1 MVRNVIE
8 FIVRLFMVRVKY
20 IVICNTKELKALKVY
35 FQEFLYERLLEFGIQ
50 EYIIENTPS
59 YILLRFIE
67 HNLMI
72 RTSFIFELQFWI
84 SKFFVLMQDLCFI
97 RNTQISNLFL
107 YDASFFI
114 HMVWK
119 TTFVFFSG
127 ERGGRSISK
136 AQSLIL
142 VWLTAENVHYITAV
156 TFCIFDAF
164 KWGRKLT

>member
-1 MVRNVIE
+1 MRKNKELVRNVIE

-72 RTSFIFELQFWI
+72 RTSFIFEQ
-84 SKFFVLMQDLCFI
+84 
-97 RNTQISNLFL
+97 QI
-107 YDASFFI
+107 
-114 HMVWK
+114 
-119 TTFVFFSG
+119 
-127 ERGGRSISK
+127 
-136 AQSLIL
+136 
-142 VWLTAENVHYITAV
+142 
-156 TFCIFDAF
+156 
-164 KWGRKLT
+164 